1 MDAKNNNVLFSR
13 KWKFSFLVLILV
25 GLYSCAQLPEAQPIA
40 SDPQAEGSA
49 ANSSKVMDAELEVS
63 VDSSKVDAPPEI
75 AATTAKPADISVGNM
90 KVKLVTLGEPT
101 VAEPAKVIPSRIVE
115 SCNGE
120 TYRKYEKQA
129 RTSIAKGLDATK
141 AGKYGVG
148 FRDLKEHKRWSGIHK
163 KLFQKVGKACG
174 ALSKCAKQYPKEKA
188 TRCAT
193 QATVFD
199 KWQAMS
205 KRFAGK
211 AKMVEYTQP
220 DKICSFRP
228 NLNDAPQC
236 FHTLGD
242 NVDKVCNSPA
252 CKEVADCWR
261 GIGFLDLAIKQAAT
275 ACGFVFK
282 KLPDCRGYTEATN
295 RRVKKFEQCKD
306 MQGSLKIVKFPAL

>member
-1 MDAKNNNVLFSR
+1 MDAKNNNILFSR
-13 KWKFSFLVLILV
+13 KWKSSFLVLILV
-25 GLYSCAQLPEAQPIA
+25 GLYSCAQLPEAQQITLE
-40 SDPQAEGSA
+40 PQAEGSA
-49 ANSSKVMDAELEVS
+49 VNSSKVVDAELDVS
-63 VDSSKVDAPPEI
+63 ADSSKIEAPPETAAAI
-75 AATTAKPADISVGNM
+75 AEQADISVGNM
-90 KVKLVTLGEPT
+90 KVTLVTIGEPAA
-101 VAEPAKVIPSRIVE
+101 AESAEAIPSRIVE

-148 FRDLKEHKRWSGIHK
+148 FRDLKEHKRWSSIHK
-163 KLFQKVGKACG
+163 KLFQKVSKACG
-174 ALSKCAKQYPKEKA
+174 ALSKCAKQHPKEKS

-199 KWQAMS
+199 EWQAMS

-211 AKMVEYTQP
+211 AKMVETTQP
-220 DKICSFRP
+220 DKICSFEP

-236 FHTLGD
+236 FHGLGD
-242 NVDKVCNSPA
+242 NVDKVCNSPE

-261 GIGFLDLAIKQAAT
+261 GIGFLDLAIKQATT

-282 KLPDCRGYTEATN
+282 KLADCRGYTEATN
-295 RRVKKFEQCKD
+295 RRVKKFEQCKN
-306 MQGSLKIVKFPAL
+306 MQGSLNIVKFPSL